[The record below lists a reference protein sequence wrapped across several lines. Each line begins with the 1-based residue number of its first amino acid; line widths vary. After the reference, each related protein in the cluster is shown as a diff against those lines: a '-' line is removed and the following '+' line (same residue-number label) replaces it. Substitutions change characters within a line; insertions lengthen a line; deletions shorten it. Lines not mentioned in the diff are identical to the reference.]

1 LHPPADE
8 ERQVISVTKRK
19 AGVWLFAATSVV
31 SFIAA
36 LIPVVKGEGP
46 NGVGLGSGTVFLVI
60 AIASARRARV
70 RGDGPP
76 AG

>member
-1 LHPPADE
+1 M
-8 ERQVISVTKRK
+8 TKQK
-19 AGVWLFAATSVV
+19 AALWLVAATSIL

-46 NGVGLGSGTVFLVI
+46 NGVFLGSGTVFLVI
-60 AIASARRARV
+60 AIAIARRA
-70 RGDGPP
+70 GMGGNGPP

>member
-1 LHPPADE
+1 M
-8 ERQVISVTKRK
+8 TKQK
-19 AGVWLFAATSVV
+19 VGVWLFAATSII

-36 LIPVVKGEGP
+36 LIPVVNGEGP
-46 NGVGLGSGTVFLVI
+46 NGVFLGLGTVFLVI

-70 RGDGPP
+70 RGNGPH

>member
-1 LHPPADE
+1 
-8 ERQVISVTKRK
+8 VTKQK
-19 AGVWLFAATSVV
+19 AGVWLFAATSVI

-46 NGVGLGSGTVFLVI
+46 NGVFLGSGTVFLVI
-60 AIASARRARV
+60 AIASARRARG
-70 RGDGPP
+70 RGNGPP

>member
-1 LHPPADE
+1 L
-8 ERQVISVTKRK
+8 TKQK
-19 AGVWLFAATSVV
+19 AGVWLFAATSVI

-46 NGVGLGSGTVFLVI
+46 NGVFLGSGTVFLVI
-60 AIASARRARV
+60 AIASARKSRV
-70 RGDGPP
+70 RGNGPP

>member
-1 LHPPADE
+1 M
-8 ERQVISVTKRK
+8 RSVTKQK
-19 AGVWLFAATSVV
+19 TGVWLFAATSVI

-46 NGVGLGSGTVFLVI
+46 NGVFLGSGTVFLVI
-60 AIASARRARV
+60 AITSARRARV
-70 RGDGPP
+70 RGNGPH